1 MSINECLGSK
11 WLIFMQNEIN
21 KCGLSLPEA
30 ALVELPLEL
39 RGHVEGLWQDFC
51 DSNAEIAGVLVNE
64 AGLTSSLCKVWAC
77 SEFVAR
83 ACVRYPEM
91 LAGLISDGQL
101 RAVSEEGACQ
111 ARLEMA
117 LESVFDDNSLGIALR
132 HFRRREMVRI
142 AWRDIVGWANLDET
156 LRDLSTLAAACV
168 ESALQRI
175 HVWQS
180 SELGIPMGGRT
191 DTPQSLIVLGMGKL
205 GAGELNYSSDIDLI
219 FAYPEEGQTRGGR
232 YELSNSEYF
241 VRLGRRLINVLN
253 QQTAEGYVF
262 RVDMRLRPFGDAG
275 PLAIGFEALED
286 YYQAHGREWER
297 YAMVK
302 AAVVAGDQAAGA
314 ELMEILRPFVY
325 RRYLDYGA
333 FDSLREMKQMIAN
346 EVKRKGMEDNI
357 KLGPGG
363 IREVEFI
370 GQAYQLIRGGRDHSL
385 QIRPIQ
391 QVLSLLAQKEY
402 LPAYVVESLHSAY
415 TFLRQAENRLQAM
428 HDHQTHVLPKQNLDR
443 QRLAFAMGEPDW
455 ASFEALLRKRMAEV
469 HDAFDPVF
477 VAPQREQT
485 AERGSDFDV
494 LWAGSMSED
503 SASELLLEHGYQDAA
518 EVQRLLLRL
527 REGSAF
533 RSLSSRGRDWLDR
546 IMPLLLGAV
555 SVVEQPELVLARIIH
570 LIEAIVRRTAYLA
583 LLVENPFALSQLVK
597 LFAASPWIA
606 KHLARYPALL
616 DELLDAR
623 SLYAPLDRA
632 ALEAELALALG
643 QVDNDL
649 EQQMEALRH
658 FKQANVLR
666 VAAADVMGAY
676 PLMVVSDHLT
686 EIAEVVLDQV
696 VQIAYRY
703 LVEKHGHPQCQ
714 GQDGELHE
722 PGFLVIAYGKM
733 GGIELGYGSDLDLVF
748 LQGNYANGGQTD
760 GTSPADN
767 MVFFARLGQR
777 IIHIMTALT
786 PAGVL
791 YEVDSRLRPS
801 GDAGMLVTDVNAFA
815 LYQENDAW
823 TWEHQ
828 ALVRARVVAGSAV
841 LSKRFDV
848 IRAKV
853 LRRKRDVRQLQTDV
867 REMRE
872 KMRESLS
879 KTKAS
884 SGMFDLKQDPGGIAD
899 IEFIVQY
906 SVLRWANRYPSL
918 LKWSD
923 NVRLLETLAAEGLF
937 SQPDAQLLADA
948 YRVYRAEVHR
958 LALQET
964 EAVVDENPFAEW
976 RQGVTRIW
984 RDLLETVE

>member
-1 MSINECLGSK
+1 
-11 WLIFMQNEIN
+11 MQNEMN
-21 KCGLSLPEA
+21 ECEMSLPELG
-30 ALVELPLEL
+30 LVELPIEL
-39 RGHVEGLWQDFC
+39 RQHIEGLWQDFC
-51 DSNAEIAGVLVNE
+51 DSDLETAEILIKDARLV
-64 AGLTSSLCKVWAC
+64 SSLCKVWAC

-83 ACVRYPEM
+83 ACVRYPAM
-91 LAGLISDGQL
+91 LAGLVSDGQL
-101 RAVSEEGACQ
+101 QEVSKESACQ
-111 ARLEMA
+111 ARLEAA
-117 LESVFDDNSLGIALR
+117 LESAFDDNSLGIALR

-142 AWRDIVGWANLDET
+142 AWRDIAGWANLDET
-156 LRDLSTLAAACV
+156 LRDLSALAAACV
-168 ESALQRI
+168 EMALQRL
-175 HVWQS
+175 HAWQS
-180 SELGIPMGGRT
+180 NELGMPMGKRT
-191 DTPQSLIVLGMGKL
+191 GKPQSLVVLGMGKL

-219 FAYPEEGQTRGGR
+219 FTYPEEGQTQGGR

-286 YYQAHGREWER
+286 YYQVHGREWER

-302 AAVVAGDQAAGA
+302 AAVVAGDQVAGA

-333 FDSLREMKQMIAN
+333 FESLREMKQMIAN

-370 GQAYQLIRGGRDHSL
+370 GQAYQLIRGGRDRNL

-391 QVLSLLAQKEY
+391 QVLKLLAEKEY
-402 LPAYVVESLHSAY
+402 LPVYVVDSLRSTY
-415 TFLRQAENRLQAM
+415 VFLRQAENRLQAM
-428 HDHQTHVLPKQNLDR
+428 HDQQTHVLPKHDTDR
-443 QRLAFAMGEPDW
+443 QRLALAMGERDW
-455 ASFEALLRKRMAEV
+455 ASFEMLLRKRMAMV
-469 HDAFDPVF
+469 HDAFDQVF
-477 VAPQREQT
+477 VAPQREQA
-485 AERGSDFDV
+485 AEQGSDFDA
-494 LWAGSMSED
+494 LWAGSMNED
-503 SASELLLEHGYQDAA
+503 SAAELLHKNGYQDVA

-533 RSLSSRGRDWLDR
+533 RSLSSRGRERLDR
-546 IMPLLLGAV
+546 LMPLLLGAV
-555 SVVEQPELVLARIIH
+555 SAVDQSELVLARVIH

-583 LLVENPFALSQLVK
+583 LLVENPIALSQLVK

-616 DELLDAR
+616 DELLDTR
-623 SLYAPLDRA
+623 SLYAPLDRK
-632 ALEAELALALG
+632 ALEAELALALE
-643 QVDNDL
+643 QVGDDL

-686 EIAEVVLDQV
+686 EIAEVVLGQV
-696 VQIAYRY
+696 VQIAYQH

-760 GTSPADN
+760 GASPADN

-801 GDAGMLVTDVNAFA
+801 GDAGMLVADVNAFA

-828 ALVRARVVAGSAV
+828 ALVRARVVVGSTA
-841 LSKRFDV
+841 LSKRFEV

-853 LRRKRDVRQLQTDV
+853 LGRERDAQQLQTEV

-872 KMRESLS
+872 KMRENLS

-884 SGMFDLKQDPGGIAD
+884 PGMFDLKQDPGGIAD

-906 SVLRWANRYPSL
+906 SVLRWASRYPSL
-918 LKWSD
+918 LEWSD
-923 NVRLLETLAAEGLF
+923 NVRLLETLAAEGLI
-937 SQPDAQLLADA
+937 SRTDAQLLADA
-948 YRVYRAEVHR
+948 YRAYRAEVHR
-958 LALQET
+958 YALQEA
-964 EAVVDENPFAEW
+964 EAVVDESPFAEW

>member
-1 MSINECLGSK
+1 
-11 WLIFMQNEIN
+11 MQNEMN
-21 KCGLSLPEA
+21 ECEMSLPE
-30 ALVELPLEL
+30 LGLTELPVEL
-39 RGHVEGLWQDFC
+39 RQHVEGLWQDFC
-51 DSNAEIAGVLVNE
+51 DADAKVAETL
-64 AGLTSSLCKVWAC
+64 SSDTDLLLSLSKVWAC

-83 ACVRYPEM
+83 ACVRYPAM
-91 LAGLISDGQL
+91 LAGLVSDGQL
-101 RAVSEEGACQ
+101 QTASEEGACQ
-111 ARLEMA
+111 ARLEAA
-117 LESVFDDNSLGIALR
+117 LESAFDDTSLGIALR

-142 AWRDIVGWANLDET
+142 AWRDIAGWANLDET
-156 LRDLSTLAAACV
+156 LRDLSALAAACV
-168 ESALQRI
+168 EAALQRL
-175 HVWQS
+175 HAWQS
-180 SELGIPMGGRT
+180 DELGMPMGERT
-191 DTPQSLIVLGMGKL
+191 GHPQSLVVLGMGKL

-219 FAYPEEGQTRGGR
+219 FTYPEEGQTQGGR

-286 YYQAHGREWER
+286 YYQVHGREWER

-302 AAVVAGDQAAGA
+302 AAVVAGDQTAGA

-333 FDSLREMKQMIAN
+333 FESLREMKQMIAN

-370 GQAYQLIRGGRDHSL
+370 GQAYQLIRGGRDRSL

-391 QVLSLLAQKEY
+391 QVLSLLAEKEY
-402 LPAYVVESLHSAY
+402 LPAYVVEGLRSAY
-415 TFLRQAENRLQAM
+415 VFLREAENRLQAM
-428 HDHQTHVLPKQNLDR
+428 HDQQTHVLPKHDTDR
-443 QRLAFAMGEPDW
+443 QRLALAMGECDW
-455 ASFEALLRKRMAEV
+455 ASFEMLLRKRMAMV
-469 HDAFDPVF
+469 HDAFDQVF
-477 VAPQREQT
+477 VAPQREQA
-485 AERGSDFDV
+485 AEQGSDFDA
-494 LWAGSMSED
+494 LWAGSMNED
-503 SASELLLEHGYQDAA
+503 SAAALLRENGYQDVA

-533 RSLSSRGRDWLDR
+533 RSLSSRGRERLDR
-546 IMPLLLGAV
+546 LMPLLLGAV
-555 SVVEQPELVLARIIH
+555 SAVEQSELVLARVIH
-570 LIEAIVRRTAYLA
+570 LIEAVVRRTAYLA
-583 LLVENPFALSQLVK
+583 LLVENPIALSQLVK

-616 DELLDAR
+616 DELLDTR
-623 SLYAPLDRA
+623 SLYAPLDRK
-632 ALEAELALALG
+632 ALVAELALALEQFEG
-643 QVDNDL
+643 DL

-696 VQIAYRY
+696 VQIAYRH
-703 LVEKHGHPQCQ
+703 LVEKHGRPQCR

-748 LQGNYANGGQTD
+748 LQGNYASGGQTD
-760 GTSPADN
+760 GASPTDN

-801 GDAGMLVTDVNAFA
+801 GDAGMLVADVNAFA

-828 ALVRARVVAGSAV
+828 ALVRARVVVGSMV

-853 LRRKRDVRQLQTDV
+853 LGRERDAQQLQTEV

-872 KMRESLS
+872 KMRENLS

-884 SGMFDLKQDPGGIAD
+884 PGMFDLKQDPGGIAD

-906 SVLRWANRYPSL
+906 SVLRWASRYPSL
-918 LKWSD
+918 LEWSD
-923 NVRLLETLAAEGLF
+923 NVRLLETLAAEGLI
-937 SQPDAQLLADA
+937 SQADAQLLADA
-948 YRVYRAEVHR
+948 YRAYRAEVHQY
-958 LALQET
+958 ALQEA
-964 EAVVDENPFAEW
+964 EAVVDESPFAEW